1 MYVCVQLITSVL
13 TASYVHMKSTY
24 NLRYILSMS
33 FISAL
38 GGYLFGFD
46 FAVITGGLPF
56 LVDQFALTASGEG
69 ATTASL
75 AIGAIVGCII
85 AGNIADHFGRKNGL
99 LSAAAIFTFS
109 SLIMGLAPNLPLFIA
124 GRFFAGIGV
133 GMASLLSPMYI
144 AEISPEKYRGRLVS
158 LNQLTIVVGIVV
170 THLVNYGLKDM
181 GDTAWRWMF
190 GSGAIP
196 SGLFLLGVLFL
207 PESPRWLI
215 QKKKADNARKILE
228 KIGGFDFAQD
238 SVKKITLSLE
248 SIITAEKEKLWQ
260 KKYYSLLIIGLT
272 LAIFQ
277 QWCGINVVFNYTAKI
292 FESIGADRSEQ
303 LIQAVYI
310 GIANLLFT
318 FIAMA
323 LVDKIGRK
331 PLMLFG
337 AGGLAILY
345 LVIDYL
351 LNAGDGVWLS
361 PFILAAIGT
370 YAMSLAPVTWVLI
383 SEIFPNKIRSK
394 ALSVAT
400 VGLWFA
406 YSILVFTF
414 PVISEMLGEFFP
426 FIAYSVI
433 CILGFL
439 FILFKLKETKGL
451 SLEELESHY
460 VQQ

>member
-1 MYVCVQLITSVL
+1 MD
-13 TASYVHMKSTY
+13 HKF
-24 NLRYILSMS
+24 NLRFIIVVS
-33 FISAL
+33 FISAI

-56 LVDQFALTASGEG
+56 LAEQFGLGASGEG

-75 AIGAIVGCII
+75 ALGAVMGCII
-85 AGNIADHFGRKNGL
+85 AGNIADKYGRKSGL
-99 LSAAAIFTFS
+99 LIAAFTFTVS
-109 SLIMGLAPNLPLFIA
+109 SLIMGLAPNLSVFIT
-124 GRFFAGIGV
+124 GRFFAGVGV
-133 GMASLLSPMYI
+133 GMASMLSPLYI
-144 AEISPEKYRGRLVS
+144 AEISPGKYRGRLVS
-158 LNQLTIVVGIVV
+158 LNQLTIVIGIVI
-170 THLVNYGLKDM
+170 THLVNYALKDI
-181 GDTAWRWMF
+181 GPEAWRWMF

-196 SGLFLLGVLFL
+196 SVLFLLGVLFL

-215 QKKKADNARKILE
+215 KENRKEEALHILL
-228 KIGGFDFAQD
+228 KVGDKDFAEQTIKD
-238 SVKKITLSLE
+238 IKLSLADAQSVSIKDIFTKLYRPLILIGITL
-248 SIITAEKEKLWQ
+248 AV
-260 KKYYSLLIIGLT
+260 
-272 LAIFQ
+272 FQ

-310 GIANLLFT
+310 GIANLVFT

-337 AGGLAILY
+337 SGGLAILY
-345 LVIDYL
+345 LIIAYL
-351 LNAGDGVWLS
+351 LHTGDGVWLS

-370 YAMSLAPVTWVLI
+370 YALSLAPVTWVLI
-383 SEIFPNKIRSK
+383 SEIFPNSIRSK

-400 VGLWFA
+400 VSLWLA
-406 YSILVFTF
+406 YSVLVFTF
-414 PVISEMLGEFFP
+414 PVISEKMGEFFP

-433 CILGFL
+433 CIMGCL
-439 FILFKLKETKGL
+439 FIFFKLKETKGL

-460 VQQ
+460 VQ